1 MSEEATLAQLR
12 QSLGLLQVAFDAAA
26 EAMVIVEP
34 GGEVRWGNQAA
45 ADLWTNGLAILL
57 VGQRLEQLLQPIS
70 TSSGVPLAVDAA
82 EHPLQLLKRGD
93 GAGVYE
99 VADQLQQLEWRRI
112 QEPGNGYLLLLARD
126 LAPQEQALQ
135 QQRQFVN
142 QLAHELNTPLAIVN
156 GSLRQLGKKLLE
168 LGDGSRQRLRQA
180 QQETSRLVRL
190 LHHLLV
196 LTDLETG
203 RRQLQLQPL
212 ALKSWLQEWMA
223 QQGLPA
229 SAHLNLVSDG
239 GEDAVVAIDANA
251 LAEVLDQLLENSL
264 RYSDGPAQIELHLL
278 ELDGAIAL
286 RWKDQGLG
294 IQAEPRG
301 QVFER
306 FVRLEEHRDRNQA
319 DGAGLGLALCEA
331 LMQAMGGSIE
341 LEPNPN
347 QSQGSAFLLRWP
359 QA

>member
-1 MSEEATLAQLR
+1 MSEEATLVQLR

-34 GGEVRWGNQAA
+34 AGEVRWGNQAA

-57 VGQRLEQLLQPIS
+57 VGQRLEQLLQSIS
-70 TSSGVPLAVDAA
+70 SSSGVPLAVEAA

-93 GAGVYE
+93 GSGVYGI
-99 VADQLQQLEWRRI
+99 ADQLQQLEWRRI
-112 QEPGNGYLLLLARD
+112 QQPGDGYLLLLARD
-126 LAPQEQALQ
+126 LAPQEQALEL
-135 QQRQFVN
+135 QRQFVN

-168 LGDGSRQRLRQA
+168 FGDGSRERLRQA

-190 LHHLLV
+190 LRHLLV

-203 RRQLQLQPL
+203 RRQIRLKALP
-212 ALKSWLQEWMA
+212 LKSWLQQWMA

-229 SAHLNLVSDG
+229 SAELNLAFDG
-239 GEDAVVAIDANA
+239 GESAVVAADAEA
-251 LAEVLDQLLENSL
+251 LAEVLEQLLENSL
-264 RYSDGPAQIELHLL
+264 RYSHHPAQIELHLL
-278 ELDGAIAL
+278 ELDGAIGL

-294 IQAEPRG
+294 ITAEPRS

-306 FVRLEEHRDRNQA
+306 FVRLEEHRDFNQA

-331 LMQAMGGSIE
+331 LMHAMGGSIE
-341 LEPNPN
+341 LEPNAE
-347 QSQGSAFLLRWP
+347 QSKGSSFLLLWP
-359 QA
+359 QV

>member
-57 VGQRLEQLLQPIS
+57 VGQRLDRLLQSIS
-70 TSSGVPLAVDAA
+70 SSSGVPLAVEAA

-93 GAGVYE
+93 GSGIYGI
-99 VADQLQQLEWRRI
+99 ADQLQQLEWRRI
-112 QEPGNGYLLLLARD
+112 QQPGDGYLLLVARD
-126 LAPQEQALQ
+126 LAPQEEALQ

-168 LGDGSRQRLRQA
+168 FGDGSRERLRQA

-190 LHHLLV
+190 LRHLLV

-203 RRQLQLQPL
+203 RRHLQLQPL
-212 ALKSWLQEWMA
+212 AIKPWLQQWMA
-223 QQGLPA
+223 QQDLPA
-229 SAHLNLVSDG
+229 STEWSLVSGG
-239 GEDAVVAIDANA
+239 GEGASITTDAEA
-251 LAEVLDQLLENSL
+251 LAEVLEQLLDNSL
-264 RYSDGPAQIELHLL
+264 RYSDGPARIELQLMA
-278 ELDGAIAL
+278 LDGAIGL
-286 RWKDQGLG
+286 RWQDQGLG
-294 IQAEPRG
+294 IQAEPRS

-306 FVRLEEHRDRNQA
+306 FVRLEEHRDFNQA

-331 LMQAMGGSIE
+331 LMHAMGGSIE
-341 LEPNPN
+341 LQPNAPP
-347 QSQGSAFLLRWP
+347 STGCVFLLRWP

>member
-45 ADLWTNGLAILL
+45 ADLWTNGLAIML
-57 VGQRLEQLLQPIS
+57 VGRSLEQLLHSIS
-70 TSSGVPLAVDAA
+70 SSSGVPLAVEAA

-93 GAGVYE
+93 GSGVYGI
-99 VADQLQQLEWRRI
+99 ADQLQQLEWRRI
-112 QEPGNGYLLLLARD
+112 QQPGDGYLLLVARD
-126 LAPQEQALQ
+126 LAPQEEALQ

-156 GSLRQLGKKLLE
+156 GSLRQLGKKLLKF
-168 LGDGSRQRLRQA
+168 GDGSKERLRQA

-190 LHHLLV
+190 RRHLLV
-196 LTDLETG
+196 LTDLATG
-203 RRQLQLQPL
+203 RRHLQLQPL
-212 ALKSWLQEWMA
+212 AIKPWLQQWMA
-223 QQGLPA
+223 QQDLPA
-229 SAHLNLVSDG
+229 STEWSLVSGG
-239 GEDAVVAIDANA
+239 GEGASITTDAEA
-251 LAEVLDQLLENSL
+251 LAEVLEQLLDNSL
-264 RYSDGPAQIELHLL
+264 RYSEGPAQIELQLL
-278 ELDGAIAL
+278 ELDGAIGL
-286 RWKDQGLG
+286 RWQDQGLG
-294 IQAEPRG
+294 ITAEPRS

-306 FVRLEEHRDRNQA
+306 FVRLEEHRDFNQA
-319 DGAGLGLALCEA
+319 DGAGLGLALCDA

-341 LEPNPN
+341 LQPNA
-347 QSQGSAFLLRWP
+347 QSSTGSTFLLRWP

>member
-57 VGQRLEQLLQPIS
+57 VGQRLDRLLQSIS
-70 TSSGVPLAVDAA
+70 SSSGVPLAVEAA

-93 GAGVYE
+93 GSGVYGI
-99 VADQLQQLEWRRI
+99 ADQLQQVEWRRI
-112 QEPGNGYLLLLARD
+112 QQPGDGYLLLVARD
-126 LAPQEQALQ
+126 LAPQEEALL

-156 GSLRQLGKKLLE
+156 GSLRQLGKKLLKF
-168 LGDGSRQRLRQA
+168 GDGSRERLRQA

-190 LHHLLV
+190 MRHLLV

-203 RRQLQLQPL
+203 RRQLQLQSL
-212 ALKSWLQEWMA
+212 TLKPWLKEWMA
-223 QQGLPA
+223 QQDLLA
-229 SAHLNLVSDG
+229 SVEWNLVSDRCEG
-239 GEDAVVAIDANA
+239 AVIAADAEA
-251 LAEVLDQLLENSL
+251 LAEVLEQLLDNSL
-264 RYSDGPAQIELHLL
+264 RYSDGPAQIELQLL
-278 ELDGAIAL
+278 ECDGAIGL
-286 RWKDQGLG
+286 RWQDQGLG
-294 IQAEPRG
+294 IQAEPRS

-306 FVRLEEHRDRNQA
+306 FVRLEEHRDFNQA

-331 LMQAMGGSIE
+331 LMKAMGGTIE
-341 LEPNPN
+341 LEPNA
-347 QSQGSAFLLRWP
+347 QQAKGSAFLLRWP
-359 QA
+359 QV